1 MTMPESGPRREL
13 RAEAVLGRIEARRQ
27 AAAEPAP

>member
-13 RAEAVLGRIEARRQ
+13 RAEAVLRRIAERRTAECEAT
-27 AAAEPAP
+27 P